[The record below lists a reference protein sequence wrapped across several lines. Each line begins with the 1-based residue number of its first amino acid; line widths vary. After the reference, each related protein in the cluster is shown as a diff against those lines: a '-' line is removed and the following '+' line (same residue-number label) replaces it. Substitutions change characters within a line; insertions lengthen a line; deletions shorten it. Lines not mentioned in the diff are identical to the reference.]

1 MKLKVGYIK
10 EGIKVLGPGN
20 RFVIWTQGCSRK
32 CIGCASPEFQPL
44 DGGYWV
50 DTNDL
55 ASQICSCRLIDGI
68 TISGGEPF
76 LQAEALC
83 ELLNKVN
90 TIRPELTI
98 IVFTGN
104 KLEELTDMNS
114 KAFLGYIDVLIDGE
128 YLPQLNDGRGLRGS
142 SNQRFQF
149 LTERLSNSRD
159 EFENCERKTEVYWAD
174 KKKQRMVTIGV
185 PRPNRVKSSDLT

>member
-10 EGIKVLGPGN
+10 EGIKALGPGN
-20 RFVIWTQGCSRK
+20 RFVIWTQGCSRM
-32 CIGCASPEFQPL
+32 CVGCASPEFQPL

-50 DTNDL
+50 ETNDL
-55 ASQICSCRLIDGI
+55 ANQICSCRIIDGI

-83 ELLNKVN
+83 ELLIRVN

-104 KLEELTDMNS
+104 KLEELTDINS

-149 LTERLSNSRD
+149 LTGRLSNLRD
-159 EFENCERKTEVYWAD
+159 EFENCERKAEVYWVD
-174 KKKQRMVTIGV
+174 KDRRKMVTIGV
-185 PRPNRVKSSDLT
+185 PRSNRGPF